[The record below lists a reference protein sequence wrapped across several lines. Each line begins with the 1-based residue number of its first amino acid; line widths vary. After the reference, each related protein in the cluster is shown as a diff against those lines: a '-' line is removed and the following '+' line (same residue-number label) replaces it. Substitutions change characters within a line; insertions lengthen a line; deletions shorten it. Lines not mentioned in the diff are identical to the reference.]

1 MCSSTSA
8 GIVPRKTPIRDH
20 SVCHIPVMT
29 GDAATE
35 AISGAIGRIRA
46 IVLIAMRETRPR
58 TESRPE
64 TLESL
69 PEMPP
74 Q

>member
-1 MCSSTSA
+1 
-8 GIVPRKTPIRDH
+8 
-20 SVCHIPVMT
+20 MT

-58 TESRPE
+58 DRVAPRNA
-64 TLESL
+64 
-69 PEMPP
+69 
-74 Q
+74 